1 MVRNETLP
9 FNDYALATPGQLT
22 WVFLN
27 QLIDYDERVRKIHVH
42 CLPKF
47 KQDRCEICGEPVG
60 DVRQLPEHL
69 QDQVY
74 NPSLDGEIED
84 VKLDIM
90 KPPMVEDE
98 NDEIE
103 VEVE

>member
-1 MVRNETLP
+1 MVRNEALP

-27 QLIDYDERVRKIHVH
+27 QLIDYDERIRKIHVH

-47 KQDRCEICGEPVG
+47 KTDRCEVCGEPVG
-60 DVRQLPEHL
+60 DVRRLSPDL

-74 NPSLDGEIED
+74 NPSEDGPVENMEI
-84 VKLDIM
+84 DIL
-90 KPPMVEDE
+90 KPSEVE
-98 NDEIE
+98 NNEIE
-103 VEVE
+103 VTVE